1 MEPTVS
7 MGSESHT
14 GSSFEIDKVDA
25 KWLITALL
33 VVPFAIYFL
42 LNLLSPLVNKITAMS
57 ISEVRSTMPLAAS
70 Y

>member
-1 MEPTVS
+1 MEPAAS

-14 GSSFEIDKVDA
+14 GSSFEIDKVDS

-42 LNLLSPLVNKITAMS
+42 LNILSPLLNRITAMS
-57 ISEVRSTMPLAAS
+57 ISEVRSTVPPEAS
-70 Y
+70 C